1 MADKLH
7 EDIRDDLTQSFNM
20 FAKDGVIKDINSF
33 AKLMRHMGV
42 LLSPAE
48 LQQAFTGPL
57 TLQAFLDRMASSLV
71 KDDTEADV
79 IEAFKVF
86 DSAGNGTIQLTELR
100 FLLQNQ
106 GDKLD
111 PEAVEQILARI
122 GVTSG
127 SLNYTQLVKNFAG
140 IKRN

>member
-1 MADKLH
+1 V
-7 EDIRDDLTQSFNM
+7 R
-20 FAKDGVIKDINSF
+20 
-33 AKLMRHMGV
+33 
-42 LLSPAE
+42 
-48 LQQAFTGPL
+48 L
-57 TLQAFLDRMASSLV
+57 TLFWYSL
-71 KDDTEADV
+71 
-79 IEAFKVF
+79 FKS
-86 DSAGNGTIQLTELR
+86 SAGNGTIQLTELR

-127 SLNYTQLVKNFAG
+127 SLNYTQLVKNFAS